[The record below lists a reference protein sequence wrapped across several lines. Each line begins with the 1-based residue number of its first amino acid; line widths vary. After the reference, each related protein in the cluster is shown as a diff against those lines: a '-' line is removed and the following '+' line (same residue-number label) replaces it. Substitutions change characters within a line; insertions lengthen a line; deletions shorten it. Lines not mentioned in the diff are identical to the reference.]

1 MKLNIFKREEVTP
14 EEQARREALKSAER
28 ALKESEKEHES
39 RVKQGQRLLV
49 QAEKQHEGAVK
60 DVQKELQAAQKD
72 YDKGIKS
79 AEKRLRDA
87 EQSGQKKLGNY
98 KDVTLYEDRITTA
111 QGTAKLTPD
120 VTASADTAGNLAV
133 TKRITLTRLAAGGI
147 IGGLVFQKKQKHDTR
162 ELYLLVET
170 PEFASVTQ
178 GSAEDGSKVRDL
190 AAKIVTAGRNAAN
203 VARLREQAID
213 SAKRE
218 LEQARLNRS
227 AVEGAQARL
236 RQVEADVTTVQAAKT
251 VLAEIESDTS
261 EVDERRRELEAAQR
275 LEIEQASSR

>member
-1 MKLNIFKREEVTP
+1 MKLKIFKRQEVTP
-14 EEQARREALKSAER
+14 EEQGRREALKHAER
-28 ALKESEKEHES
+28 ALKQSEKEHES
-39 RVKQGQRLLV
+39 RVKERQKLLV
-49 QAEKQHEGAVK
+49 QAERQHEGAVK
-60 DVQKELQAAQKD
+60 DARKEVQGAEKA
-72 YDKGIKS
+72 YDKGVKT

-87 EQSGQKKLGNY
+87 EQSGGKKLGSY

-178 GSAEDGSKVRDL
+178 GGAEDGTKVRDL
-190 AAKIVTAGRNAAN
+190 AAKITTAGRNAAK
-203 VARLREQAID
+203 VARLREHAIE
-213 SAKRE
+213 SARRE
-218 LEQARLNRS
+218 LEEARSNRS
-227 AVEGAQARL
+227 AIESAVARL
-236 RQVEADVTTVQAAKT
+236 RQVEGDVTAVQAAKT
-251 VLAEIESDTS
+251 ALGEIESDTS
-261 EVDERRRELEAAQR
+261 EIDERRRELGAVQLPDAEEVFPR
-275 LEIEQASSR
+275 